1 MFAASCLLGTV
12 TKNALSCVCCLLPTR
27 HCVQNAGFLSL
38 LPPAQS
44 ALCTKMLI
52 SCVCCLLHNRH
63 SVPNAVISVFAA
75 SCTIST
81 AYQKRT
87 FLCLLPPAY
96 SALFTKNVL
105 SCVFCLLHNRRCVPK
120 TYFPV
125 FSASCLLGTV
135 YKMVNSCICCLL
147 HNRHSVP
154 KC

>member
-75 SCTIST
+75 SCTIGT
-81 AYQKRT
+81 VYQNAD

-96 SALFTKNVL
+96 SALLTENIL
-105 SCVFCLLHNRRCVPK
+105 
-120 TYFPV
+120 
-125 FSASCLLGTV
+125 
-135 YKMVNSCICCLL
+135 SCICCLL

-154 KC
+154 NAVVPVFAASCLLGTVFQKRTFLCLLPPA